1 MHLYVLVLGGPVVSM
16 LLSLNA
22 RHSLGSRAPEG
33 LSASGAF
40 SALAV
45 GACSIDIALT
55 EGSYELPFI
64 LKRMQAMKV
73 TIYSCSTWWVA
84 KIRHAHGITVHAK
97 SNKQV

>member
-45 GACSIDIALT
+45 GAYSIDIAVT
-55 EGSYELPFI
+55 EADSAVTSCRFI
-64 LKRMQAMKV
+64 LKRMQAVKV
-73 TIYSCSTWWVA
+73 TVYS
-84 KIRHAHGITVHAK
+84 
-97 SNKQV
+97 